1 MSQINPSA
9 PLAPEER
16 SMTSNQCEN
25 IQSFTNSTS
34 GTASESFISRVKPE
48 FIQIY
53 QETLGIAV
61 YKFESKIELEM

>member
-9 PLAPEER
+9 PLAPSER
-16 SMTSNQCEN
+16 SIASEHGEN
-25 IQSFTNSTS
+25 NPSFTNSTS
-34 GTASESFISRVKPE
+34 VTAHSSYLSQVKPE
-48 FIQIY
+48 DIQIY